1 MNVNQHTK
9 TTFEIYLLYKKKKL
23 LAVMAE
29 KNRLQFKTISSV
41 LQNVLHLQGRGKVKL
56 DAHFT
61 P

>member
-1 MNVNQHTK
+1 
-9 TTFEIYLLYKKKKL
+9 
-23 LAVMAE
+23 MAE